1 MLANAKKALRSG
13 LYADGYNF
21 NDDKLVWLYIIKRFL
36 ILIFFFFR
44 DWDQVVTHEQIEWGE
59 ESNAINKE
67 QRICHLWEIECGAK
81 WKRSLE
87 MWHLMENYFLFGCY
101 ICGVSDKD
109 ALHIRSKFIRWFGLC
124 KRHFLSMT
132 TQTTHTQRHTGVP
145 INERRQQAGA

>member
-81 WKRSLE
+81 WKSATEKIPGDVTLNGKLFPFRLLYMWRQRQGCAPYSQQIYSVIRSLQTP
-87 MWHLMENYFLFGCY
+87 F
-101 ICGVSDKD
+101 S
-109 ALHIRSKFIRWFGLC
+109 LHDN
-124 KRHFLSMT
+124 T
-132 TQTTHTQRHTGVP
+132 NNTHTEAH
-145 INERRQQAGA
+145 RRTN